1 MTCTD
6 KQIRKLMKLKQINS
20 QEVAALKVGVD
31 RKTAS
36 KYIEAGKLPSELKKQ
51 REWSTRSDCFVEAWP
66 TLAAM
71 LTNAPGLEAKTLLE
85 WLIEQKEYIPPF
97 HFGQLRTLQ
106 RRVRDWRALHGPE
119 KSVIFPQHIMP
130 GKQSQSDCT
139 CMNSLKITIA
149 GEVFPH
155 LLFHWMLPYSRW
167 ETVSICY
174 TESFAS
180 LTAGYTA
187 AVWELGAVAPE
198 HRTDNLT
205 AATHSFGNSREFNKS
220 WNDFLKHHGVKPSRN
235 NPGESHENGSVEKSN
250 DLIKKNV
257 EQQLLLRGS
266 RNFASIDDYN
276 IFLQRI
282 MKQRNQSRQA
292 RLAED
297 LVHFLPLPKR
307 RWEAVQ
313 TLSVTVGPASIISVL
328 KGIYSVPARLIGY
341 GLDVDIYPKHLNVR
355 YGRKVIESIPRLP
368 NDHGV
373 AVNYRHIIGYL
384 LRKPGAF
391 AHYQYR
397 ECLFPRLAFRKAYDA
412 LMEQSPA
419 RGHKDYLKVLH
430 LAAIGSESDVTAALE
445 ILMESGDVPLPDA
458 VKKLLDL
465 PSDAHPAVR
474 IIQPKLGDYDRLL
487 STFKQTTQGA
497 SHAIH

>member
-1 MTCTD
+1 
-6 KQIRKLMKLKQINS
+6 MKLKQTAN
-20 QEVAALKVGVD
+20 QEVAALKVD
-31 RKTAS
+31 IDPKTAR
-36 KYIEAGKLPSELKKQ
+36 KYIKAGKLPTELKQQ
-51 REWSTRSDCFVEAWP
+51 RDWLTRSDCFEDVWP
-66 TLAAM
+66 TLTAM
-71 LTNAPGLEAKTLLE
+71 LQNAPGLEAKTLLE

-106 RRVRDWRALHGPE
+106 RRVRDWRALYGPE
-119 KSVIFPQHIMP
+119 KNVIFPQHIMP

-149 GEVFPH
+149 GEEFPH

-205 AATHSFGNSREFNKS
+205 AATHSFGDSREFNKS

-250 DLIKKNV
+250 HLVKKNV

-266 RNFASIDDYN
+266 RNFASLDDYN
-276 IFLQRI
+276 AFLQRI

-297 LVHFLPLPKR
+297 LVHFLSLPKR

-328 KGIYSVPARLIGY
+328 KGVYSVPARLIGY

-368 NDHGV
+368 NDRGV

-397 ECLFPRLAFRKAYDA
+397 ECLFPRLVFRKTYDA
-412 LMEQSPA
+412 LIKQSPA

-430 LAAIGSESDVTAALE
+430 LAAIGSESEVAAALE
-445 ILMESGDVPLPDA
+445 ILLESGNIPMPDA
-458 VKKLLDL
+458 VKNLLDL
-465 PSDAHPAVR
+465 PSGSPPVVHVTP
-474 IIQPKLGDYDRLL
+474 PKLSDYDRLL
-487 STFKQTTQGA
+487 TTFNQAAQGVT
-497 SHAIH
+497 HAIH

>member
-1 MTCTD
+1 MTCTN
-6 KQIRKLMKLKQINS
+6 KQIGKLMKLKQTHS
-20 QEVAALKVGVD
+20 QEVAGLKVGVT
-31 RKTAS
+31 RKTAR
-36 KYIEAGKLPSELKKQ
+36 KYIKESKLPSELKQQ
-51 REWSTRSDCFVEAWP
+51 RNWLTRSDCFEEVWP
-66 TLAAM
+66 KLAAM
-71 LTNAPGLEAKTLLE
+71 LQNAPGLEAKTLLE
-85 WLIEQKEYIPPF
+85 WLIEQNDKIPPF
-97 HFGQLRTLQ
+97 HYGQLRTLQ

-119 KSVIFPQHIMP
+119 KSVIFPQNILP

-139 CMNSLKITIA
+139 CMNSLNIRVA
-149 GEVFPH
+149 GAAFPH

-180 LTAGYTA
+180 LTAGYSA

-205 AATHSFGNSREFNKS
+205 AATHSFGNGREFNKS

-266 RNFASIDDYN
+266 RDFASIDDYN
-276 IFLQRI
+276 GFLQRI

-292 RLAED
+292 RLAQD
-297 LVHFLPLPKR
+297 LAHFLPLPKR

-313 TLSVTVGPASIISVL
+313 TISVTVGPASIISVF
-328 KGIYSVPARLIGY
+328 KGIYSVPSRLIGY
-341 GLDVDIYPKHLNVR
+341 GLDVDIYHQHLNVR
-355 YGRKVIESIPRLP
+355 YGRKVLESIPRLA
-368 NDHGV
+368 NDRGV
-373 AVNYRHIIGYL
+373 SVNYRHIIGYL

-391 AHYQYR
+391 SHYQYR
-397 ECLFPRLAFRKAYDA
+397 DSLFPRVVFRKAYDI

-419 RGHKDYLKVLH
+419 RGHKNYIKVLH
-430 LAAIGSESDVTAALE
+430 LAAIGSENDVACALE
-445 ILMESGDVPLPDA
+445 ILLESDEMPLPEA
-458 VKKLLDL
+458 VKNLLDI
-465 PSDAHPAVR
+465 PSSGHPAVHVTPP
-474 IIQPKLGDYDRLL
+474 QLSDYDRLL
-487 STFKQTTQGA
+487 TTFHRTTQEV
-497 SHAIH
+497 SDAIN

>member
-6 KQIRKLMKLKQINS
+6 KQIRKLMKLNQINS

-51 REWSTRSDCFVEAWP
+51 REWSTRSDCFVEVWP

-250 DLIKKNV
+250 DLIKRNV

-276 IFLQRI
+276 VFLQRI

-307 RWEAVQ
+307 R
-313 TLSVTVGPASIISVL
+313 
-328 KGIYSVPARLIGY
+328 
-341 GLDVDIYPKHLNVR
+341 
-355 YGRKVIESIPRLP
+355 
-368 NDHGV
+368 
-373 AVNYRHIIGYL
+373 
-384 LRKPGAF
+384 
-391 AHYQYR
+391 
-397 ECLFPRLAFRKAYDA
+397 
-412 LMEQSPA
+412 
-419 RGHKDYLKVLH
+419 
-430 LAAIGSESDVTAALE
+430 
-445 ILMESGDVPLPDA
+445 
-458 VKKLLDL
+458 
-465 PSDAHPAVR
+465 
-474 IIQPKLGDYDRLL
+474 
-487 STFKQTTQGA
+487 
-497 SHAIH
+497 

>member
-1 MTCTD
+1 
-6 KQIRKLMKLKQINS
+6 MKLKNIAT
-20 QEVAALKVGVD
+20 EEIAALKTGVD

-36 KYIEAGKLPSELKKQ
+36 KYIEAGQLPSEMKKK
-51 REWSTRSDCFVEAWP
+51 RNWSTRSDCFEAVWP
-66 TLAAM
+66 TLAEM

-85 WLIEQKEYIPPF
+85 WLIEQKDKTPPF

-139 CMNSLKITIA
+139 CMNSLRITIA
-149 GEVFPH
+149 GAAFPH

-187 AVWELGAVAPE
+187 AIWELGAVAPE

-205 AATHSFGNSREFNKS
+205 AATHSFGNGREFNKS

-250 DLIKKNV
+250 DLIKKNI

-266 RNFASIDDYN
+266 RNFTSIDDYN
-276 IFLQRI
+276 IFLKII
-282 MKQRNQSRQA
+282 MKQRNKSRQA
-292 RLAED
+292 RLTED
-297 LVHFLPLPKR
+297 LVYFLPLPKR

-328 KGIYSVPARLIGY
+328 KGVYSVPARLIGY
-341 GLDVDIYPKHLNVR
+341 GLDVDIYPKHLNIR

-368 NDHGV
+368 NDRGV

-397 ECLFPRLAFRKAYDA
+397 ECLFPRLAFRKAYDM
-412 LMEQSPA
+412 LIEQSPA

-465 PSDAHPAVR
+465 PSNAHPAVR
-474 IIQPKLGDYDRLL
+474 VTQPKLGDYDRLL
-487 STFKQTTQGA
+487 STFNQTTQGEL
-497 SHAIH
+497 HAIH